1 MPSDKVIS
9 TFSSRGFVFANERRF
24 ENKYFDTMGITYC
37 KSLFT
42 KDKTQ
47 YAVNANG
54 NHNHARP
61 AAAASSHHVSTIQN
75 AVATQGRDSYVTL
88 MSAYLPIAQV
98 RDNEVTQRG
107 W

>member
-1 MPSDKVIS
+1 
-9 TFSSRGFVFANERRF
+9 
-24 ENKYFDTMGITYC
+24 MGITYC

-54 NHNHARP
+54 SQNHARP
-61 AAAASSHHVSTIQN
+61 AAAAASSHHVSTIQN
-75 AVATQGRDSYVTL
+75 AVATQGRANYVTL
-88 MSAYLPIAQV
+88 MSAYLPIAQL

-107 W
+107 

>member
-1 MPSDKVIS
+1 
-9 TFSSRGFVFANERRF
+9 
-24 ENKYFDTMGITYC
+24 MGITYC

-54 NHNHARP
+54 TNGSQNHARL

-75 AVATQGRDSYVTL
+75 AVATQGKANYVTL
-88 MSAYLPIAQV
+88 MSAYLPIAQL

-107 W
+107 

>member
-1 MPSDKVIS
+1 
-9 TFSSRGFVFANERRF
+9 
-24 ENKYFDTMGITYC
+24 MGITNC

-54 NHNHARP
+54 SQNHARP
-61 AAAASSHHVSTIQN
+61 TAAASSQHVSTIQN
-75 AVATQGRDSYVTL
+75 AVATQGRANYITL
-88 MSAYLPIAQV
+88 MSAYLPIAQI

-107 W
+107 